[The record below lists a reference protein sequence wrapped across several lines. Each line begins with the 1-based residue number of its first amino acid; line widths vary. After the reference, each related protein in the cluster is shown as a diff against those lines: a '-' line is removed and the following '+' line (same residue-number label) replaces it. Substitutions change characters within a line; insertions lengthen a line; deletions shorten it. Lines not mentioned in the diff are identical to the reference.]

1 MSLVEKVKAQIQTII
16 DEEIKTLEGIE
27 GHVAERVQETSER
40 IKNLIQSYV
49 DLEKTLGNM
58 PNLGLLSLTS
68 DIAKVVDWDAE
79 KIGYSVD
86 AFGVS
91 VTIGHWQPFQQH
103 PAGDKFKLDPK
114 KKYKLLV
121 AFIPIEE
128 ST

>member
-16 DEEIKTLEGIE
+16 DEEIKTLKEIE
-27 GHVAERVQETSER
+27 ERVGNRVQETSEK
-40 IKNLIQSYV
+40 IKELIQSYV

-68 DIAKVVDWDAE
+68 DTAKVIDWDEE
-79 KIGYSVD
+79 KIGYKVD
-86 AFGVS
+86 LFGVS

-121 AFIPIEE
+121 AFIPVEE
-128 ST
+128 SA